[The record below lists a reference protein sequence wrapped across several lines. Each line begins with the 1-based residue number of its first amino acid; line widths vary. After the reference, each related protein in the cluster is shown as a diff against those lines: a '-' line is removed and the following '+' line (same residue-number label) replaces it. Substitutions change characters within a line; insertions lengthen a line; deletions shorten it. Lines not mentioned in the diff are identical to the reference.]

1 MKQTLLLFVF
11 LLINVTLNAQH
22 CPFDG
27 AGIIVVNIHSQEDK
41 ASISG
46 LEVFLCD
53 SLGNPYEQAP
63 ASNGRTHSFDCSFHQ
78 NPATTTFRGNIDNNN
93 PAEPR
98 KIRFPFAGDDY
109 VLLCERTYDTYKAYI
124 KVIDPQGRFNETSA
138 IKLFPIDVYSLCGNY
153 RDSSYNSSRFYG
165 RIYHPVEI
173 KLYPLQR

>member
-1 MKQTLLLFVF
+1 MKKIFLLLTLLLAN
-11 LLINVTLNAQH
+11 IIARAQH

-27 AGIIVVNIHSQEDK
+27 TGIIVVNIHGHEDNI
-41 ASISG
+41 SISG

-78 NPATTTFRGNIDNNN
+78 NPATTTFRGYIDNNH

-109 VLLCERTYDTYKAYI
+109 VLLCERTYDTFKAYV
-124 KVIDPQGRFNETSA
+124 KVIDPQGRFAESSA
-138 IKLFPIDVYSLCGNY
+138 IKLFPVDVYSLCGNY
-153 RDSSYNSSRFYG
+153 RASTYNSSRFYG